1 MLLDKVLLA
10 TLQFSING
18 IHILD
23 VLVLVI
29 SQTCIIEPE
38 CTMLHGEL
46 VINLSAKR
54 NLNFLDCL
62 KHQYSQLGIEIIEG
76 QSVFKP
82 AFWLERMKNFIC
94 LHRTQILN
102 KSKVTNFAKKFS
114 SICLVAK

>member
-1 MLLDKVLLA
+1 
-10 TLQFSING
+10 
-18 IHILD
+18 
-23 VLVLVI
+23 
-29 SQTCIIEPE
+29 
-38 CTMLHGEL
+38 MLHGEL

-82 AFWLERMKNFIC
+82 AIWLERVKNFIC

-102 KSKVTNFAKKFS
+102 KSKVTNLAKKLS
-114 SICLVAK
+114 SVCLVVK